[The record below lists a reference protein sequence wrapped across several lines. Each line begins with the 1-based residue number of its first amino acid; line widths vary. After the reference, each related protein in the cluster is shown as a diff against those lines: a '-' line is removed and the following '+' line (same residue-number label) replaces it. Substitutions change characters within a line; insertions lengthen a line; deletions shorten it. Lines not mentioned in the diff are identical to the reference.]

1 MKKLITALSVLTLG
15 TTVGNLSSALNTN
28 QKMESVNNI
37 LNQGNKKISNNLPLA
52 SITKNNIS
60 NSLTQSDLKTLVAGG
75 ENYYQYYFAYHV
87 IGLSHKVLQDIN
99 SSWRRS
105 RSRSCYLKRCY
116 PGDSTDSCRSGGI
129 NHRSMNDMTNTP
141 IWQW

>member
-60 NSLTQSDLKTLVAGG
+60 NSLTKSNLKTLVAGG

-99 SSWRRS
+99 NALGAGVGAVAAILSAVI
-105 RSRSCYLKRCY
+105 
-116 PGDSTDSCRSGGI
+116 PAIAPIVARSGGI

-141 IWQW
+141 I